1 MDAEADLA
9 HLRRVP
15 CGEQRRDVASLLF
28 RAVAE
33 ERTGESAMC
42 TYCWRGS
49 AEQEEDRDL
58 LDVRERIV
66 CRNSTA
72 ADARKPRNGALLFSN
87 GVSAS
92 RDGDG
97 ATLGCML
104 QDSVQNGA
112 ALAGADV

>member
-9 HLRRVP
+9 HLRRLP

-42 TYCWRGS
+42 TYCWCGS

-58 LDVRERIV
+58 LDVRER
-66 CRNSTA
+66 TA
-72 ADARKPRNGALLFSN
+72 TDARKRETREWYFVVLAL
-87 GVSAS
+87 GVYFVLRGWS
-92 RDGDG
+92 G
-97 ATLGCML
+97 LL
-104 QDSVQNGA
+104 
-112 ALAGADV
+112 L